1 MKSTLPLFNY
11 QPKQP
16 YLHKICIKALAFDQN
31 NIAYIIV
38 YNMTISWQIPTK
50 LGMNIPAVQKLPL
63 DTQVINV
70 DFGVEKDRGFYGW
83 TILAYSWCYT
93 EPQ

>member
-11 QPKQP
+11 QQKQP

-38 YNMTISWQIPTK
+38 YNMTIS
-50 LGMNIPAVQKLPL
+50 
-63 DTQVINV
+63 
-70 DFGVEKDRGFYGW
+70 
-83 TILAYSWCYT
+83 
-93 EPQ
+93 